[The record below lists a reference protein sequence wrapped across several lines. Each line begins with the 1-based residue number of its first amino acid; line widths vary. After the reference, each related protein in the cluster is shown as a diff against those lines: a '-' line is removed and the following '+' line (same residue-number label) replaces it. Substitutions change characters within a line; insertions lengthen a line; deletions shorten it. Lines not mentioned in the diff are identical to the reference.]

1 MSQVNCLTVNDNP
14 PKKMED
20 EYGIEIR
27 DTGVPAVFDACCK
40 KWAIKAL
47 VEMGGH
53 TNILRLQN
61 CAEPELLRY
70 LGIHANLEESY
81 EQTLVLNAVKEKYKE
96 LVNPNQLMPVNT
108 TLNKNIDWLGK
119 QLGLSENDQK
129 ILLLCVLE
137 KHNIFLK
144 QSLAAIGE
152 MKESKL
158 MSVVSILLD
167 IPLRCVYDAFAEHGL
182 LTRTGLLTTI
192 TYLDSLDFGSKVDLI
207 SGLAERLMEE
217 QTDFFDIFKHNFVA
231 APIPSLKIE
240 DYAHVSN
247 KVENAVHLLK
257 TAIKEKRI
265 GTNILLFS
273 KPGTGKSELAR
284 VIAEEVGADAFE
296 VSVGGRPG
304 ERYSNVNRLSAYMLS
319 QTILA
324 KSPNKLIIF
333 DECEDISTKCDDEDQ
348 FMKPRRSSGKGM
360 KGAMNQLLET
370 NNVPC
375 IFITNDLGC
384 FQDPAFLRRIDICI
398 QLEIPP
404 LSVRVDML
412 KTFTTGMQVSEE
424 WCKQTASNESI
435 SPAMMSKAVNVAN
448 AIQASSKNSLAEQV
462 LSELLDSSLKAQ
474 SIQVKP
480 KKSQSNALNYNLDYV
495 NTDVNLK
502 EITESLKTHACARI
516 LLYGV
521 SGSGKSAYA
530 LHLAESIGKRAI
542 IKQASDIFSKYL
554 GDTEKCIAQMFSE
567 AKEESAVLIL
577 DEADSYL
584 RDRTQGLKSFEI
596 TIVNEMLTQMEAF
609 EGIFIA
615 TTNLIDF
622 ICPSAMRRFD
632 LKAKFDYLKPND
644 AITVF
649 NETCKLLN
657 VEPYLADDVS
667 ARQLT
672 QLSPGDFSVVFR
684 QAKFKKITTYQQVL
698 KILEQE
704 KSIKNLT
711 LNSKMGFLTN

>member
-1 MSQVNCLTVNDNP
+1 MNQVNCLTANANS
-14 PKKMED
+14 PKKIED
-20 EYGIEIR
+20 EYGIVMR
-27 DTGVPAVFDACCK
+27 DTGVPTVFDACCK
-40 KWAIKAL
+40 KWSIKAL

-70 LGIHANLEESY
+70 LGINANLEESY

-96 LVNPNQLMPVNT
+96 LVKPDQLIPDNT
-108 TLNKNIDWLGK
+108 TLNQNIAWLGN
-119 QLGLSENDQK
+119 QLGLSADDQK

-152 MKESKL
+152 MTESKL

-167 IPLRCVYDAFAEHGL
+167 IPLRRVYDAFADHGL
-182 LTRTGLLTTI
+182 LTRTGLLSTH

-217 QTDFFDIFKHNFVA
+217 QTDFFDIFRHNFVVA
-231 APIPSLKIE
+231 QKPSLKIG
-240 DYAHVSN
+240 DYAHVST
-247 KVENAVHLLK
+247 KVENVVHLLK
-257 TAIKEKRI
+257 TAIKAKRI

-284 VIAEEVGADAFE
+284 VIAKEVGADAFE

-333 DECEDISTKCDDEDQ
+333 DECEDISTIRDDEDQ
-348 FMKPRRSSGKGM
+348 FMKPRRSSGKGI

-398 QLEIPP
+398 QLDIPP

-412 KTFTTGMQVSEE
+412 KTFTSGMQVSEE

-435 SPAMMSKAVNVAN
+435 SPAMMTKAVDVAN
-448 AIQASSKNSLAEQV
+448 AIQASSKNSMSEDI

-474 SIQVKP
+474 SISVKP
-480 KKSQSNALNYNLDYV
+480 KKSKSTTLGYNLDYV
-495 NTDVNLK
+495 NTDVDLK
-502 EITESLKTHACARI
+502 EITESLKTHTSARI

-530 LHLAESIGKRAI
+530 LYLAESIGKRAI
-542 IKQASDIFSKYL
+542 IKQASDILSKYL
-554 GDTEKCIAQMFSE
+554 GDTEKCIAQMFAE
-567 AKEESAVLIL
+567 AREENAVLIL

-615 TTNLIDF
+615 TTNLSNF

-644 AITVF
+644 AIVLF
-649 NETCKLLN
+649 KETCKLLN
-657 VEPYLADDVS
+657 VEPFETDEIS
-667 ARQLT
+667 SGQLT

-684 QAKFKKITTYQQVL
+684 QAKFKKVTTYQHVL

-704 KSIKNLT
+704 KSIKNLSS
-711 LNSKMGFLTN
+711 NAAMGFLTH